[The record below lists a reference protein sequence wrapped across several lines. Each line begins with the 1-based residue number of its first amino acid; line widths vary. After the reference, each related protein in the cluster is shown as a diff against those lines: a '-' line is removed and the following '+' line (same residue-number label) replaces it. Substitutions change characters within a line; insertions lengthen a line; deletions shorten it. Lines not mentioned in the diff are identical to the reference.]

1 MVVGFKCIT
10 DANKQSQ
17 MADKTQIKTR
27 IESVMEDPHTG
38 AVARIYADAFLNSVP
53 ADQHEEA
60 LEEFRS
66 FVEDVLARQPDF
78 SRLLLSGTV
87 SRDVKLQL
95 IDRVLSGRASDLFTN
110 FLRVLAKHDRLDLLP
125 LILAQAGMEHE
136 KRSGRKRVQVISAQP
151 LSEAALQRIH
161 ERLSGLV
168 PFQPVLEPAVDP
180 DILGGL
186 RIRVGDTV
194 YDGSLRARL
203 KQLRF
208 RVRERTLHEIQSGRN
223 RFSSSER
230 D

>member
-1 MVVGFKCIT
+1 
-10 DANKQSQ
+10 

-38 AVARIYADAFLNSVP
+38 AVARIYADAFLNAISAGQTEKGQTEKGQNEKGQP
-53 ADQHEEA
+53 DEA

-66 FVEDVLARQPDF
+66 FVEDVLDKQPDF

-87 SRDVKLQL
+87 SRDVKLAL
-95 IDRVLSGRASDLFTN
+95 IDRVLAGRASDLFTN
-110 FLRVLAKHDRLDLLP
+110 FLRVLARHDRLDLLP

-136 KRSGRKRVQVISAQP
+136 KRTGRRRVQIISAQP
-151 LSEAALQRIH
+151 LSAGALEKIR
-161 ERLSGLV
+161 ERLATALSI
-168 PFQPVLEPAVDP
+168 QPVLEPAVDP

-203 KQLRF
+203 KQLGA
-208 RVRERTLHEIQSGRN
+208 RVRERSLHEIQSGRN